1 MEINCISS
9 PLSQAG
15 GQRSGVGLVSPG
27 HRGGGGGGGGGW
39 FPRATSTPPPR
50 PSS

>member
-27 HRGGGGGGGGGW
+27 NQ
-39 FPRATSTPPPR
+39 PPPPPAPPPDLSPVWCEPR
-50 PSS
+50 